1 MSIWIQPTYATV
13 WEVVSRDE
21 KFAKVRLSTSRKN
34 LQGEFINSN
43 WFASFIGGA
52 LKKLNELNVGEKT
65 RVLLQ
70 KGYVSIDSF
79 QKDGEWRNY
88 TNLSVFDFDLAEN
101 KDGTQQNTENPT
113 MKSTSAPPPPE
124 PEEDKEDYPF

>member
-13 WEVVSRDE
+13 WEVISRGE

-34 LQGEFINSN
+34 LQGEYINSN

-52 LKKLNELNVGEKT
+52 LKKLDKLNVGEKT

-70 KGYVSIDSF
+70 KGYVAIDSV
-79 QKDGEWRNY
+79 QKDGEWHNY
-88 TNLSVFDFDLAEN
+88 TNLAVFDFDLAED